1 MEANMKQCQ
10 CQRHDILTG
19 PAAEEYSRKEYMK
32 EVQWAD
38 GGWRYLFK
46 CQICGSYWEKTWEG
60 GGGFDFGMT
69 TLRRL
74 FPAELKER
82 WPQVET

>member
-1 MEANMKQCQ
+1 MTQCQ
-10 CQRHDILTG
+10 CQKQDSLSG
-19 PAAEEYSRKEYMK
+19 AAAEEYSRKEHIR
-32 EVQWAD
+32 EVQWTD
-38 GGWRYLFK
+38 GGWRYLLK

-74 FPAELKER
+74 SPAELKER
-82 WPQVET
+82 WPHMEE